1 MMPNLWSAYEYQPSF
16 VLGFHGCE
24 KEVGD
29 AILRGEYPHLR
40 FSEKAYD
47 WLGSGIYFWEGN
59 PARAMS
65 WAENRQK
72 QGKIQS
78 PFVIGA
84 IIDLRH
90 CLDLFDQ
97 DGLLQVKAA
106 HDELRRIFRL
116 AGKDMPRNVG
126 DTPDKAGRK
135 LDCMVMNYLHQYR
148 EKRNETEFDSIRAPF
163 LEGKKIYL
171 GAGFRSQ
178 NHIQLCV
185 RNTACI
191 KGYFRPILAT
201 PQED

>member
-1 MMPNLWSAYEYQPSF
+1 MTNVWSAYEYQPSF

-24 KEVGD
+24 KDVGE
-29 AILRGEYPHLR
+29 AILRGEEPHLK
-40 FSEKAYD
+40 FSEKSYD

-59 PARAMS
+59 PARAFS
-65 WAENRQK
+65 WAEHRKND
-72 QGKIQS
+72 GKINT

-97 DGLLQVKAA
+97 EGLQAVKAA
-106 HDELRRIFRL
+106 HDELTHLFKMT
-116 AGKDMPRNVG
+116 GKTLPTNIG

-135 LDCMVMNYLHQYR
+135 LDCMVMNFLHRYR
-148 EKRNETEFDSIRAPF
+148 EERDETSYDSIRGPF
-163 LEGKKIYL
+163 LEGKRIYR
-171 GAGFRSQ
+171 GAGFRSE

-185 RNTACI
+185 RNTDCI
-191 KGYFRPILAT
+191 KGYFRPILAA